1 MNTDSY
7 DQTVGQVMRQERL
20 DFYAWPLQMVDRL
33 FLFRQWI
40 DRNSDAMEEM
50 EQAAIAIDAMGR
62 RVSTKYLIERQ
73 RYEGHAVLHGVPY
86 HDADGKSHVYGIN
99 NSDTSLLAR
108 WLLERH
114 PKMKIETRQCM
125 FDGEGV

>member
-1 MNTDSY
+1 MDVDDY
-7 DQTVGQVMRQERL
+7 AQTVSRVMRQERL
-20 DFYAWPLQMVDRL
+20 DYYEWPLQTEDRL
-33 FLFRQWI
+33 FLFRQWL
-40 DRNSDAMEEM
+40 DRNKDAVDEI

-73 RYEGHAVLHGVPY
+73 RYEGHAVLHGVPF
-86 HDADGKSHVYGIN
+86 HDAAGRAHAYGIN

-114 PKMKIETRQCM
+114 PKMRIETRASM
-125 FDGEGV
+125 FDEEAV

>member
-1 MNTDSY
+1 MDTDSY

-20 DFYAWPLQMVDRL
+20 DFYAWPLQTEDRL
-33 FLFRQWI
+33 FLFHQWI
-40 DRNSDAMEEM
+40 DRNSDAVEEM

-73 RYEGHAVLHGVPY
+73 RYEGHAVLHGVPF
-86 HDADGKSHVYGIN
+86 HDAAGRTHAYGIN

-114 PKMKIETRQCM
+114 PKMRIETRQCM

>member
-1 MNTDSY
+1 MDVDDFT
-7 DQTVGQVMRQERL
+7 QTVGHVMRQERL
-20 DFYAWPLQMVDRL
+20 DFYAWPLQTEDRL

-40 DRNSDAMEEM
+40 DRNSDAVEEM

-73 RYEGHAVLHGVPY
+73 RYEGHAVLRGVPF
-86 HDADGKSHVYGIN
+86 HDAAGRAHAYGIN

-114 PKMKIETRQCM
+114 PKMRIETRASM
-125 FDGEGV
+125 FDEEAV